1 MKKMNYKYLYTFAFF
16 LSSFLGF
23 SQNLLT
29 KETAVKIALENNY
42 GIKMAENSVKIAEN
56 NKSVYNSGYLP
67 NVVANAGASYSNDN
81 STATRQDGSSVE
93 IDNAESNRYNGSV
106 GLNYTLFD
114 GLGRSYNYKRL
125 KEQYNL
131 TELEAETVIQNA
143 LLQIFSNYFEVAQ
156 IFENQKNISQSLI
169 ISKQRLERMNYGFQ
183 YGQNTKLDVLNAEV
197 DVNNDSIRLINE
209 QRLLA
214 NSKRNLN
221 LLIGRNVTDE
231 FIVETEVEFNLIFEY
246 RQLLEKS
253 KLYNVEI
260 QKINRDI
267 IISEYDIKISKSSL
281 YPFLNVNA
289 SYGFNH
295 SNNNQTSLFK
305 TQESDGFNA
314 GVNLSWN
321 IFDGGSTKTRIQNAK
336 INADNVQVQKEQ
348 EENELE
354 RNVANALEI
363 YNNAIYILQ
372 AEEKNVETNIMNFSR
387 SEEQFKLGQITS
399 IEFRLAQQNLLSAQ
413 SNLNSAKYE
422 AKNAEIFLINLTGD
436 LLNTSF

>member
-1 MKKMNYKYLYTFAFF
+1 MSYKKIIFIAVF
-16 LSSFLGF
+16 LSFTV
-23 SQNLLT
+23 SQAQELLT
-29 KETAVKIALENNY
+29 KENAVSLALENNY
-42 GIKMAENSVKIAEN
+42 GIKMAENFLKIAEN

-67 NVVANAGASYSNDN
+67 SVVGSAGASYSNN
-81 STATRQDGSSVE
+81 NAKLTRHDGSVTETNS
-93 IDNAESNRYNGSV
+93 AESNRLNASV

-131 TELEAETVIQNA
+131 TELEAQTVIQNS
-143 LLQIFSNYFEVAQ
+143 LLQIFTNYFEVAQ
-156 IFENQKNISQSLI
+156 ITENKQNISESLN
-169 ISKQRLERMNYGFQ
+169 ISKQRLTRMEYGFQ

-221 LLIGRNVTDE
+221 LLLGRTVTTD
-231 FIVETEVEFNLIFEY
+231 FIVDTEVEFNSIFNY
-246 RQLLEKS
+246 DQLLEKS
-253 KLYNVEI
+253 QEYNVEV
-260 QKINRDI
+260 QKIDKNI
-267 IISEYDIKISKSSL
+267 VISEYDIKISKSNL
-281 YPFLNVNA
+281 YPFLNLNT
-289 SYGFNH
+289 SYGY
-295 SNNNQTSLFK
+295 NNNNNDQTSLFK
-305 TQESDGFNA
+305 TQQSNGFNA
-314 GVNLSWN
+314 GVTLGWN

-336 INADNVQVQKEQ
+336 INAENVQVEKDQV
-348 EENELE
+348 ENELE

-363 YNNAIYILQ
+363 YNNTLYILE
-372 AEEKNVETNIMNFSR
+372 AEEKNVETNTMNFTR

-413 SNLNSAKYE
+413 SNYNSAKYT

-436 LLNTSF
+436 LLNTQF

>member
-1 MKKMNYKYLYTFAFF
+1 MSYKKIIFIAVF
-16 LSSFLGF
+16 LSFTV
-23 SQNLLT
+23 SQAQELLT
-29 KETAVKIALENNY
+29 KENAVSIALENNY
-42 GIKMAENSVKIAEN
+42 GIKMAENFLKIAEN

-67 NVVANAGASYSNDN
+67 SVVGSAGASYSNN
-81 STATRQDGSSVE
+81 NAKLTRHDGSVTETNS
-93 IDNAESNRYNGSV
+93 AESNRLNASV

-131 TELEAETVIQNA
+131 TELEAQTVIQNS
-143 LLQIFSNYFEVAQ
+143 LLQIFTNYFEVAQ
-156 IFENQKNISQSLI
+156 ITENKQNISESLN
-169 ISKQRLERMNYGFQ
+169 ISKQRLTRMEYGFQ

-221 LLIGRNVTDE
+221 LLLGRTVTTD
-231 FIVETEVEFNLIFEY
+231 FIVDTEVEFNSIFNY
-246 RQLLEKS
+246 DQLLEKS
-253 KLYNVEI
+253 QEYNVEV
-260 QKINRDI
+260 QKIDKNI
-267 IISEYDIKISKSSL
+267 VISEYDIKISKSNL
-281 YPFLNVNA
+281 YPFLNLNT
-289 SYGFNH
+289 SYGY
-295 SNNNQTSLFK
+295 NNNNNDQTSLFK
-305 TQESDGFNA
+305 TQQSNGFNA
-314 GVNLSWN
+314 GVTLGWN

-336 INADNVQVQKEQ
+336 INAENVQVEKDQV
-348 EENELE
+348 ENELE

-363 YNNAIYILQ
+363 YNNTLYILE
-372 AEEKNVETNIMNFSR
+372 AEEKNVETNTMNFTR

-413 SNLNSAKYE
+413 SNYNSAKYT

-436 LLNTSF
+436 LLNTQF